1 MAPRSTW
8 IKQLSRAV
16 RQAMPPPARITR
28 IATLAEGY
36 RMHKHR
42 PLRAES
48 SAATAA
54 RRRTADR
61 RGKKLRAVVAA
72 YSRKHPYSRQHS
84 TRVMAIHLA
93 PKLRCTP
100 RAVRA
105 RLSRL
110 HLR

>member
-1 MAPRSTW
+1 MAPRSSW
-8 IKQLSRAV
+8 VKQLARAV
-16 RQAMPPPARITR
+16 CQAVPPV
-28 IATLAEGY
+28 TLIRLGAAAEGY

-48 SAATAA
+48 LAAAAA
-54 RRRTADR
+54 RRRKAEPFDRKLKAAVADFR
-61 RGKKLRAVVAA
+61 RR
-72 YSRKHPYSRQHS
+72 HPYSRQHS
-84 TRVMAIHLA
+84 TRNMAILLA
-93 PKLRCTP
+93 RTLRCTP